1 MQMAFM
7 TFNVKEKDPNQLAAK
22 EIAKVMVGSRVVVL
36 GFQEID
42 MSISANIKKSKRI
55 TKWEDLLDAEFVRG
69 GTKSSNSL
77 KYMKLASHFMM
88 GIVIL
93 MYIDVQL
100 LPQMHDIEATTVLM
114 GWKNLR

>member
-1 MQMAFM
+1 MEQVFEYHPVQMTFM
-7 TFNVKEKDPNQLAAK
+7 TFNVKEKEPSQVAAK

-55 TKWEDLLDAEFVRG
+55 TKWEDFLDAEFVRG
-69 GTKSSNSL
+69 GTKSSTQV

-88 GIVIL
+88 GIVII
-93 MYIDVQL
+93 MYIDVQ
-100 LPQMHDIEATTVLM
+100 
-114 GWKNLR
+114 